1 MSSDSE
7 CTDIDDAVV
16 TSSVALVVT
25 YYTEKTLQ
33 LQTLSATHASSSQFD
48 YEAAE

>member
-16 TSSVALVVT
+16 TSSVALVV
-25 YYTEKTLQ
+25 KTLQ
-33 LQTLSATHASSSQFD
+33 LQTVSATHASSSQFD
-48 YEAAE
+48 YEAGEGTVKL